1 MSIQVI
7 QLPYQINILSVKQID
22 TSVHKLLLNYF
33 PQENESFL
41 HFVWILNLFVFIFVC
56 TNNLN
61 YITMTTK
68 QLQMTNLELIE
79 QWELKQEEE
88 FKNKLEE
95 LKLKFNNQ

>member
-1 MSIQVI
+1 
-7 QLPYQINILSVKQID
+7 
-22 TSVHKLLLNYF
+22 
-33 PQENESFL
+33 
-41 HFVWILNLFVFIFVC
+41 
-56 TNNLN
+56 
-61 YITMTTK
+61 MTTK